1 MSTSGF
7 PLTDK
12 AFADLLSSFRMIP
25 VEKDGAAREEVV
37 EEVGETSQE
46 KDAWIVRSERDLQS
60 VMNGE
65 DEDIERTTVTDTTDA
80 YVRTRRWWQNPVK
93 QAIMVATDNTPE
105 AGKTTVDFIGPQAEV
120 PEALR

>member
-1 MSTSGF
+1 MSTPGF

-12 AFADLLSSFRMIP
+12 AFADLLASFRMIP

-37 EEVGETSQE
+37 EEVDKTNVE

-60 VMNGE
+60 VMSG

-93 QAIMVATDNTPE
+93 QAVMVATDNTPE
-105 AGKTTVDFIGPQAEV
+105 TGKTTVDFIGPQAEV